1 MVLIIQFG
9 GDLSNAKA
17 RSLAIRDFT
26 VCRELHLQTVEIL
39 RAQMH
44 RPPDTWM
51 SNVEFGKLLR
61 REGNGPGFLRPEFD
75 SLREAETFDAPTQQT
90 FNFMIAGVVSLGI
103 DGQMGG
109 LK

>member
-1 MVLIIQFG
+1 FG
-9 GDLSNAKA
+9 RDLSNAKA
-17 RSLAIRDFT
+17 RSLAIRDFA
-26 VCRELHLQTVEIL
+26 VGGELHLQTVKTL

-61 REGNGPGFLRPEFD
+61 REGDGPGFLRPEFA
-75 SLREAETFDAPTQQT
+75 SLREANTFDAPAQQT
-90 FNFMIAGVVSLGI
+90 FNFMIACVVRLGI
-103 DGQMGG
+103 DGQMGC